1 MEGRVSAYSLRHQ
14 ADVGLVDP
22 AKAFDHLSVKSQ
34 GPYGSRQ
41 QVQKGG
47 VAFAAIKAV
56 CVAYE

>member
-1 MEGRVSAYSLRHQ
+1 
-14 ADVGLVDP
+14 VGLVDP